1 MRHLILF
8 ILAIILCP
16 GMALGAGMVGLELNK
31 TEPDPDGEGCRIYLL
46 ADNQSGLAFDTFTLE
61 MALFDKA
68 GLIHRNM
75 GLDIAPLPRDKRMV
89 LAFNV
94 RDIQCGEI
102 GSILVNRIMQCEA
115 EAGAAPDCM
124 SLLSLSTRA
133 DIAVMK

>member
-8 ILAIILCP
+8 ILAIMSCP

-31 TEPDPDGEGCRIYLL
+31 TEPDGEGCRIYLL
-46 ADNQSGLAFDTFTLE
+46 TNNQSGLAFSTFTLE
-61 MALFDKA
+61 MVLFDKA
-68 GLIHRNM
+68 GVIHRNM
-75 GLDIAPLPRDKRMV
+75 GLDIAPLPRDKKRV

-94 RDIQCGEI
+94 KDTQCGEI
-102 GSILVNRIMQCEA
+102 GSILVNQIMQCEA
-115 EAGAAPDCM
+115 EAGATPDCM